1 MPPATD
7 TRHCPLCGQ
16 SNQCAVAAGQPAQG
30 CWCMA
35 QPVSRAA
42 LARLAPQQRG
52 QSCICPLCAREAPTA
67 PIIETPVSPTP

>member
-1 MPPATD
+1 
-7 TRHCPLCGQ
+7 
-16 SNQCAVAAGQPAQG
+16 
-30 CWCMA
+30 MA

-52 QSCICPLCAREAPTA
+52 QSYICPLCARETPTA